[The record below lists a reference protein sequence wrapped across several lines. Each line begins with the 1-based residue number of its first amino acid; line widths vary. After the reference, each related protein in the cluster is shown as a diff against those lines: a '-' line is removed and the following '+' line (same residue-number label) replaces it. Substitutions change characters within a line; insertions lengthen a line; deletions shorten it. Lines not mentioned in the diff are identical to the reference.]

1 MPQIRQQFTIHSL
14 ANIVSD
20 VANVNAFSISNIQI
34 TYQLINFGQQIV
46 QSIMSMPK
54 FLIKSEG
61 WSNSATTLS

>member
-1 MPQIRQQFTIHSL
+1 MPQIRQQFTIDSL

-34 TYQLINFGQQIV
+34 TYQLINFGQEIV

-54 FLIKSEG
+54 FLI
-61 WSNSATTLS
+61 